1 MLSNIANIDNRCQY
15 RLLSENN
22 SPPPPR
28 AFPFCATFAPCDLP
42 LGSCDC
48 FLFFYNL
55 WSFWSWLPWKF
66 CRKSLRVFTKE
77 RKNPWNVHSWPKLK
91 IRNSSHF
98 FRPYNK
104 CLRNKSTGERT
115 WNPRLQ
121 VKTSVQAI
129 DTRAVRGNKSAK
141 QRGSKFTY
149 HSWSKPSYN
158 SRAQCFVRWLIALK
172 SPQSFRNSLKN
183 VTYEHTVNKHDVLF
197 ARNFYLKYEM
207 PQENDQWR
215 HHVNWHYRVTNHK
228 N

>member
-1 MLSNIANIDNRCQY
+1 MPISALVREQLSPSPTGFCILRHFRALRPPAGLL
-15 RLLSENN
+15 RLFS
-22 SPPPPR
+22 
-28 AFPFCATFAPCDLP
+28 
-42 LGSCDC
+42 
-48 FLFFYNL
+48 FFYNL

-121 VKTSVQAI
+121 VKASVQAI

-183 VTYEHTVNKHDVLF
+183 VTSIPSINMISYLQVISIWNTKRPRKTINDVI
-197 ARNFYLKYEM
+197 M
-207 PQENDQWR
+207 
-215 HHVNWHYRVTNHK
+215 VTGIIGLQTTRINGIPDILAK

>member
-1 MLSNIANIDNRCQY
+1 MPISALVREQLSPSSTGFF
-15 RLLSENN
+15 L
-22 SPPPPR
+22 
-28 AFPFCATFAPCDLP
+28 FAPLSRLATSRWAPAIVFFFFIICGHFDHGCLESSA
-42 LGSCDC
+42 GSHCVY
-48 FLFFYNL
+48 LQRRG
-55 WSFWSWLPWKF
+55 K
-66 CRKSLRVFTKE
+66 THE
-77 RKNPWNVHSWPKLK
+77 MVHSWPKLK

-121 VKTSVQAI
+121 VKASVQAI

-141 QRGSKFTY
+141 QRRSKFTY